1 MFFWCGVTF
10 NNHGGPHDENHR
22 GAERICDVQCKT
34 TWKENLKQLSIYGM
48 DLQFTNSMEGEVYY
62 PRLKVNRQAWKKN
75 NFYATTSFQ
84 SDVPFTYF
92 QLNINRLGPGK
103 GLQIPAMPYSDV
115 IKGAVFMARNC
126 ASRNNREELVKELQ
140 STALRVDSLSSCL
153 KKGTPPPGVD
163 VKNKS
168 AVLEKYMFYLAFE
181 NSRSDDYITEKF
193 GEALASRVIP
203 VYYGAPNIK
212 TRFPVKGYISVDD
225 FDNVTQLSEYLIK
238 VSNDEELYNSFH
250 EWRKQPLP
258 TAFFEQHNRTRMNSH
273 CRMCRWGHAHKYGLG
288 WNHDHQEIEPV
299 ILSRE
304 ACVVR
309 GFLRS
314 PAVETWLMVDSS
326 QSSLQ
331 TVKVAPLSR
340 NSLDS
345 ECPLSKESVA
355 TVVGSGLTR
364 KVWGND
370 GCTDFY
376 ISGKESKTFILRL
389 DFTMKDHGRITAFDD
404 HTVWIQNKVSRIS
417 LVVDRS
423 DNAPAMSIT
432 AASGRVEIKIEPE
445 ALPIRFRIIVENL
458 DLFHDGALDLP
469 TRYGKSMAE
478 DVLMQPE
485 LMMVSLY

>member
-1 MFFWCGVTF
+1 
-10 NNHGGPHDENHR
+10 
-22 GAERICDVQCKT
+22 
-34 TWKENLKQLSIYGM
+34 
-48 DLQFTNSMEGEVYY
+48 
-62 PRLKVNRQAWKKN
+62 
-75 NFYATTSFQ
+75 
-84 SDVPFTYF
+84 
-92 QLNINRLGPGK
+92 
-103 GLQIPAMPYSDV
+103 
-115 IKGAVFMARNC
+115 
-126 ASRNNREELVKELQ
+126 
-140 STALRVDSLSSCL
+140 
-153 KKGTPPPGVD
+153 
-163 VKNKS
+163 
-168 AVLEKYMFYLAFE
+168 
-181 NSRSDDYITEKF
+181 
-193 GEALASRVIP
+193 
-203 VYYGAPNIK
+203 
-212 TRFPVKGYISVDD
+212 
-225 FDNVTQLSEYLIK
+225 
-238 VSNDEELYNSFH
+238 
-250 EWRKQPLP
+250 
-258 TAFFEQHNRTRMNSH
+258 MNSH
-273 CRMCRWGHAHKYGLG
+273 CRMYRWGHARKYGLG

-376 ISGKESKTFILRL
+376 ISGKESKTLILRL

-432 AASGRVEIKIEPE
+432 AASGRVEIEIEPE
-445 ALPIRFRIIVENL
+445 ALPIRCFGLLLKIV
-458 DLFHDGALDLP
+458 
-469 TRYGKSMAE
+469 TCS
-478 DVLMQPE
+478 
-485 LMMVSLY
+485 MMVLLIYQHVMEDL